1 MKERVGGN
9 PDGHELSLG
18 EPRVLKLAQGLQVVS
33 LHGGCLRQVLVS
45 GLLCVHLV
53 VLNADTCDLYT
64 RETGGLESGE
74 SARVEGSSLI
84 ILDLGA
90 LGRGLA
96 TVGSGWEGELEG
108 RAGTVGGTERK
119 GQRGVGRWVWRR
131 AQGSGR
137 GVRLVRALF
146 IPQEI
151 ASDLA
156 ACSYV
161 PMPSSLMAK
170 LVEESLS
177 PC

>member
-18 EPRVLKLAQGLQVVS
+18 EPRALKLEQGLQVVS
-33 LHGGCLRQVLVS
+33 LRGGCLWQVLVS

-53 VLNADTCDLYT
+53 VLNADSCDLYT

-108 RAGTVGGTERK
+108 RAGNCWGDREERAARCGEVGVEKSPGF
-119 GQRGVGRWVWRR
+119 WVRS
-131 AQGSGR
+131 QTCPCSVHPSGSC
-137 GVRLVRALF
+137 L
-146 IPQEI
+146 
-151 ASDLA
+151 
-156 ACSYV
+156 
-161 PMPSSLMAK
+161 
-170 LVEESLS
+170 
-177 PC
+177 